1 MPVILF
7 GRLFMK
13 NKGFTLI
20 ELIIALA
27 AFSVIIVS
35 MATIANSVIKSQ
47 RKTFVSQDTQ
57 ENARYILESA
67 SKELRTSRVN
77 TADSGGSAVTSLN
90 ITNANGETVD
100 YRFASNKVQRQVDGG
115 GWQDLNPADLELAG
129 GFYVRK
135 NTFPDRTA
143 VTLVMK
149 VKSTGERVESQKE
162 IYVQSTVAPR

>member
-1 MPVILF
+1 
-7 GRLFMK
+7 MK

-35 MATIANSVIKSQ
+35 MATIASSVIKSQ
-47 RKTFVSQDTQ
+47 RKSFVVQDTQ

-67 SKELRTSRVN
+67 SKELRTSTVN
-77 TADSGGSAVTSLN
+77 TADSGGSVVTSLN
-90 ITNANGETVD
+90 ITNSNGETVD
-100 YRFASNKVQRQVDGG
+100 YQFASNKLQRQVNGG
-115 GWQDLNPADLELAG
+115 GWQDLNPADLELTG

-135 NTFPDRTA
+135 STFPDRTV
-143 VTLVMK
+143 VTLAMK
-149 VKSTGERVESQKE
+149 VKSTGERVEAQKE